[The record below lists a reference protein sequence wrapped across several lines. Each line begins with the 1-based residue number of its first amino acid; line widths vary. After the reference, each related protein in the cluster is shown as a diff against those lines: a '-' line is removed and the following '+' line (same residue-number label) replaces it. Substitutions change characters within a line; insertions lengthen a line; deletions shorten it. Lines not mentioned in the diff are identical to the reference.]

1 MRGVVRSLRVGLLVS
16 TLAMSPALSAEPS
29 FDCRKALTGIENF
42 ICSDDHLAEQDK
54 RLSSLYSKISHPS
67 ESRAADLI
75 VREQRDWI
83 KDRNSYCSNQN
94 PVDTRTCL
102 DKSYRSQLFVLD
114 SIASAEASGD
124 PIILFEGKLRT
135 ASRDD
140 PKEGPQEFNRAF
152 HTMKSGDHVTSCSI
166 MASFE
171 LTRYETGI
179 GGLCILKSARGKT
192 RNVLI
197 CDDTAVGNFKQ
208 IDEGPTPAKLYDVAQ
223 FVANHCTG
231 G

>member
-1 MRGVVRSLRVGLLVS
+1 MRSVVCSLRVGLLVS
-16 TLAMSPALSAEPS
+16 ALATFPALSAEPS
-29 FDCRKALTGIENF
+29 FDCRKAFTGIEKF
-42 ICSDDHLAEQDK
+42 ICSDDHLAEQDE
-54 RLSSLYSKISHPS
+54 RLSSLYSKISRPS
-67 ESRAADLI
+67 DSIAVDLI
-75 VREQRDWI
+75 VREQREWI
-83 KDRNSYCSNQN
+83 KDRNTYCSNQD
-94 PVDTRTCL
+94 PVNTRTCL
-102 DKSYRSQLFVLD
+102 NNSYGSQFLLLESV
-114 SIASAEASGD
+114 ASAEASGD

-166 MASFE
+166 MASVE

-179 GGLCILKSARGKT
+179 GGLCILKSARGRT

-223 FVANHCTG
+223 FAADHCTG